1 MQVIIEDDYLEWV
14 IRNGKETG
22 KPKFPIEVI
31 SGFLRR
37 IAQMKSAKDSN
48 DLRAIKSLH
57 FEKLS
62 GTRRGRYSIRVNKG
76 WRIIFRIDNNERI
89 EILAVE
95 ELSNHYG

>member
-1 MQVIIEDDYLEWV
+1 MQIIIEDDYLEGV

-22 KPKFPIEVI
+22 KPKFPREVI
-31 SGFLRR
+31 SGFLRK
-37 IAQMKSAKDSN
+37 IGQMKSAKDSN

-62 GTRRGRYSIRVNKG
+62 GTRKGRYSIRVNNC

>member
-1 MQVIIEDDYLEWV
+1 MQIIIEDDYLEGV
-14 IRNGKETG
+14 IRNGKEIG

-37 IAQMKSAKDSN
+37 IVQMKSAKDSN

>member
-1 MQVIIEDDYLEWV
+1 MQIIIEDDYLEGV

-22 KPKFPIEVI
+22 KPKFPREVI
-31 SGFLRR
+31 SGFLRK
-37 IAQMKSAKDSN
+37 IGQMKSAKDSN

-62 GTRRGRYSIRVNKG
+62 GTRKGRYLIRVNNC

-95 ELSNHYG
+95 ELSNHYD

>member
-1 MQVIIEDDYLEWV
+1 MQIIIEDDYLEWV

-22 KPKFPIEVI
+22 KPKFPREVI

-62 GTRRGRYSIRVNKG
+62 GTRKGRYSIRVNKG